1 MKNDKEGFNR
11 TGMATSVLSNPE
23 MLDNSEIE
31 SYTPEDPDA
40 LLEVREFYVESS
52 STIGTVPPPATIKS
66 LEEAAKGLIKGQDSL
81 VFMDKLG
88 ARLAFERTG
97 TRLYEAFL
105 QKLEIL
111 GPINGIP
118 EIATVRQFFQEEL
131 SHMELVRQALQELG
145 ADPTAVTPE
154 ADIDAVASKGLL
166 QVVSDPRTTV
176 DQALHA
182 IHIAELADNDAWEM
196 LIELAEALGKDEMA
210 RNFEQALTEEER
222 HLEQVRAWMSD
233 LALNQIESQK
243 TQKPQNKTSRKK
255 ATKKK

>member
-1 MKNDKEGFNR
+1 MKNNKEGFNR
-11 TGMATSVLSNPE
+11 TGLATAVISNPE
-23 MLDNSEIE
+23 MLDNTNID

-40 LLEVREFYVESS
+40 LFAEREFYTQNSS
-52 STIGTVPPPATIKS
+52 VVGTLPPPATIKN
-66 LEEAAKGLIKGQDSL
+66 LAEAAKGIVKGQDSF

-118 EIATVRQFFQEEL
+118 DIATVRQFFQEEL
-131 SHMELVRQALQELG
+131 SHMELVKQAMQEMG
-145 ADPTAVTPE
+145 ADPTAVTP
-154 ADIDAVASKGLL
+154 AANIDAVASMGLL
-166 QVVSDPRTTV
+166 KVVTDPRTTV

-196 LIELAEALGKDEMA
+196 LIELAQALGKDEMA
-210 RNFEQALTEEER
+210 RNFEQALTEEQR
-222 HLEQVRAWMSD
+222 HLEQVRAWMMD
-233 LALNQIESQK
+233 LSLNETQSQK
-243 TQKPQNKTSRKK
+243 TEKKTTRKK
-255 ATKKK
+255 AAKKK